1 MAFSPKTWLDRL
13 SEFPNRRKLDN
24 TGVTDTYDVMRD
36 EGIVSVEGDKI
47 NASNMNGLEGRIKTA
62 IDAVESTASAAV
74 QSATLGSAAVT
85 KKDGVL
91 QFPAYPVIP
100 SSLPANGGNANYA
113 NTAGSAPANG
123 GTATYAHYSSHA
135 IGSTSGFAVRSSM
148 ASTGAATGGQDGDTF
163 DTYV

>member
-91 QFPAYPVIP
+91 QFPAYPT
-100 SSLPANGGNANYA
+100 SLPANGGNANYA

-135 IGSTSGFAVRSSM
+135 IGSTAGFALR
-148 ASTGAATGGQDGDTF
+148 ASNAGTGTPTGGQDGDCF
-163 DTYV
+163 DQYV